1 MDDTVGTPSDDIWSR
16 TIGARCEDVADMAK
30 TAIVTGAGGALGGAV
45 ARDLA
50 QNGWAVVGV
59 DREDPKLD
67 GVTCVSADLLTP
79 EGARHVAD
87 VAGDGLRGLVHCV
100 GGFDA
105 PGLVHE
111 VGIERFERQFAL
123 NVRTAYLMA
132 QAALPALRLEGGAI
146 VCVSSRAALQPF
158 PGAAGYIT
166 SKSALL
172 SLVDA
177 LAVEYRDD
185 GVRVN
190 AVLPSVIDTPANRKA
205 MPGAEFTTWVSPQQI
220 ALMIRHLISDDSG
233 VTSGA
238 HIPVYGRA

>member
-1 MDDTVGTPSDDIWSR
+1 MP
-16 TIGARCEDVADMAK
+16 

-50 QNGWAVVGV
+50 KHRWDVVGV
-59 DREDPKLD
+59 DRHAAKIP
-67 GVTCVSADLLTP
+67 GVRCIAADLTTE
-79 EGARHVAD
+79 EGARAAAEL
-87 VAGDGLRGLVHCV
+87 AGDGLRAVAHTV

-105 PGLVHE
+105 PGRVHE
-111 VGIERFERQFAL
+111 VDIERFERQYEL
-123 NVRTAYLMA
+123 NLRTAYLIV
-132 QAALPALRLEGGAI
+132 QAALPTLRLEGGAI

-158 PGAAGYIT
+158 PGAAGYIS
-166 SKSALL
+166 SKAALL

-190 AVLPSVIDTPANRKA
+190 AVLPSVIDTKANRKA
-205 MPGAEFTTWVSPQQI
+205 MPNAEFSTWVSPQQI
-220 ALMIRHLISDDSG
+220 AAVIRHLLSDDSG
-233 VTSGA
+233 VISGA

>member
-1 MDDTVGTPSDDIWSR
+1 
-16 TIGARCEDVADMAK
+16 MAK

-59 DREDPKLD
+59 DREDPQID
-67 GVTCVSADLLTP
+67 GVQCVAADLLAP
-79 EGARHVAD
+79 QGARHVAE
-87 VAGDGLRGLVHCV
+87 VAGDELRGVVHCV

-105 PGLVHE
+105 PGRVHE
-111 VGIERFERQFAL
+111 VEIERFERQYGL
-123 NVRTAYLMA
+123 NVRTAYLIV

-158 PGAAGYIT
+158 PGAAGYIS
-166 SKSALL
+166 SKAALL

-185 GVRVN
+185 GVRAN

-205 MPGAEFTTWVSPQQI
+205 MPDAEFTTWVSPQQI
-220 ALMIRHLISDDSG
+220 AAVIRHLVSDDSG